1 MSRGPRKRRRAR
13 TSDSIPPGEALPAE
27 NRHPPS
33 ADPPSA
39 YVDDRTLVR
48 EARFIQKVLVR
59 YGVRRQDL
67 PDRVQE
73 VLIVAWNAI
82 QAGHFRPPPGIP
94 LQQGLRA
101 WLHGIAWRQ
110 ASDDRSIAHRR
121 YEMPMGLSLS
131 PDLTAVGPTTEDQI
145 TAKQILLVFRRLPRK
160 YQELLLLIA
169 LGTELREAALA
180 LGITKEAASARL
192 RLGRQLFLRAIA
204 RWRRPPALR
213 RDKPSGPQRRG
224 T

>member
-1 MSRGPRKRRRAR
+1 MSRGPRKRRGAR
-13 TSDSIPPGEALPAE
+13 QPDPIPPGEALPAE
-27 NRHPPS
+27 DRHPPS
-33 ADPPSA
+33 AAPPSA

-48 EARFIQKVLVR
+48 EARFIQTVLVR

-73 VLIVAWNAI
+73 VLIVAWKAI

-110 ASDDRSIAHRR
+110 ASSDRSIAHRR
-121 YEMPMGLSLS
+121 YEMPMGLS

-160 YQELLLLIA
+160 YQELLLLVA

-213 RDKPSGPQRRG
+213 RDKPRG
-224 T
+224 TQRGGT

>member
-13 TSDSIPPGEALPAE
+13 PSDSIPPGEALPAE
-27 NRHPPS
+27 DRPPPRAEPPS
-33 ADPPSA
+33 V

-48 EARFIQKVLVR
+48 EDRFIQKVLVR
-59 YGVRRQDL
+59 YGVRPQDL

-73 VLIVAWNAI
+73 VLIVAWTAI
-82 QAGHFRPPPGIP
+82 AAGHFRPPPERP

-121 YEMPMGLSLS
+121 YEMPMGLS
-131 PDLTAVGPTTEDQI
+131 PDLTAVRPRTEDQI
-145 TAKQILLVFRRLPRK
+145 TAKQLLLVFRRLPRK
-160 YQELLLLIA
+160 YQEILALVA
-169 LGTELREAALA
+169 LGTELREAAAA

-204 RWRRPPALR
+204 RWRRPPARR
-213 RDKPSGPQRRG
+213 RDKPPGTQRGG